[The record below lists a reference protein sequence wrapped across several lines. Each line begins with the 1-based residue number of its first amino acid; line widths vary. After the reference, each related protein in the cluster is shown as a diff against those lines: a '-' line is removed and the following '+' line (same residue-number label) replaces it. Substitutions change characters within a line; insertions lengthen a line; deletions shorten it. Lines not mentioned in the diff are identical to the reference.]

1 MRDRDFDAI
10 VVGAGV
16 GGAAQALA
24 LAKTGARVLLVER
37 RSGPGNINRGDSVL
51 PAVTRHLAAWGVLER
66 FTAAGAAP
74 VRKMQVF
81 HAERGLLME
90 APLSDPA
97 GHPYVVLP
105 HPEIERAL
113 TEGGRATGRVEV
125 RYLTR
130 LAALLEEDGRV
141 IGVELVDREGRASRA
156 TAGLVIGAD
165 GSASVVRQKLG
176 VPFALRPYPT
186 GYYIIDF
193 ERPAA
198 YEDAMR
204 LHLHRD
210 GGIMLMPQGPGVVGA
225 AVLVHPPEADLFR
238 AGALEEKAAAIRRR
252 CRLLD
257 GCAPLPR
264 HAHLY
269 ALSRGHAAAY
279 HARGAALIGD
289 AVHVTN
295 PTAGQGMTMAVED
308 AAALARHVG
317 ELLVDRAGP
326 AALDRALAGYERE
339 RRPANASLLRW
350 SHFMGRFFALRGGVG
365 DRLRATVF
373 AFGQSQAGQWIQ
385 RRVWGRVATR
395 PAVRMVEARS

>member
-1 MRDRDFDAI
+1 MTCPELDAI

-16 GGAAQALA
+16 GGAALALA
-24 LAKTGARVLLVER
+24 LARAGKQVLLVER
-37 RSGPGNINRGDSVL
+37 RAGPGNINRGDSVL
-51 PAVTRHLAAWGVLER
+51 PAVTRHLERWGVLDR
-66 FTAAGAAP
+66 FRQAGAAP
-74 VRKMQVF
+74 VEKMQVF

-90 APLSDPA
+90 APLADPA

-125 RYLTR
+125 RYLTKVSQ
-130 LAALLEEDGRV
+130 LLYDDGRV
-141 IGVELVDREGRASRA
+141 IGVELADREGRFSLV
-156 TAGLVIGAD
+156 TARLVIGAD
-165 GSASVVRQKLG
+165 GASSVVRQKLDI
-176 VPFALRPYPT
+176 PFHARPYPT

-225 AVLVHPPEADLFR
+225 AVLVHPGEADLFR
-238 AGALEEKAAAIRRR
+238 AGSLEEKAAAIRRR
-252 CRLLD
+252 CRLLE

-269 ALSRGHAAAY
+269 PLSRGHAPRY
-279 HARGAALIGD
+279 FARGAALIGD

-317 ELLVDRAGP
+317 PVLDADAASLD
-326 AALDRALAGYERE
+326 AALAAYQRE

-350 SHFMGRFFALRGGVG
+350 SHFMGGFFAMQGVLG
-365 DRLRATVF
+365 DRLRASVF
-373 AFGQSQAGQWIQ
+373 GFGQTGAGQWIQ
-385 RRVWGRVATR
+385 RQVWGRVATR
-395 PAVRMVEARS
+395 PAGAIVEVRA